1 MKRTEHKQ
9 QQKQLNRKK
18 KWSTIQKPIRILL
31 LVMLL
36 VVLGGLVK
44 VNQLIASSDV
54 SKLEVPEPRPT
65 FIYDQNGE
73 IVSKISN
80 SNIEGVRLDQI
91 PKELIE
97 AVISVEDQQF
107 YKHTGVNYF
116 GIARAFTQNTLKGE
130 VVAGGSTITQ
140 QLSKNAFLTQERTY
154 SRKFKELF
162 IAMKIERAYSKDDIL
177 ERYLNQ
183 IYFGEGAWGVQRA
196 AEVYFGKDVSEL
208 TLSESATLAGL
219 IKAPTHLSPYKDME
233 KSMERRNI
241 VLSLMK
247 SEKYISQAEFDEAIG
262 QEIVLADST
271 MPNYKGKYPYYI
283 DHIIDEAVNKFGLTK
298 NEVLSGGLH
307 IKTALNPVIQDALEE
322 VYEDESYFPESK
334 PDQLIQSAAVFLDP
348 KTGGITAL
356 VGGRGEYTYGRFN
369 NATQLVRQPGS
380 TLKPL
385 VYTAALEQGYQISDM
400 LVDEPININGYSP
413 KNFDHRFRGQVTMY
427 DAVAQSYNIPPVW
440 LLHQIGIEKG
450 VRAVERFGIP
460 LDENDHNLGL
470 ALGGLHKG
478 TSPLRM
484 AQAFSAFPNN
494 GVMMEAHAIV
504 EIKDSEG
511 EVIGKW
517 REQSVEVTEAEVAQ
531 QMTYMLKG
539 AVEEGTAQKAH
550 LSGMDV
556 AGKTGTTQLPFTG
569 VDGSKDHWFVG
580 YTPDIVGAVWLGY
593 DKTDSEHYLTSTSSF
608 TVPPIFGEVLSRSI
622 SELPTKKFDLP
633 LIAKKQKELKE
644 QKEKL
649 REKEQKREKEK
660 RKKEKEKEKD
670 RKKREKKDKKER
682 EKEREKREKRE
693 EKEQKKREKEKDKEK
708 KRSHKSEE
716 EDDDDD
722 D

>member
-1 MKRTEHKQ
+1 MGRMEHKQ
-9 QQKQLNRKK
+9 QQKQSKLKK
-18 KWSTIQKPIRILL
+18 RWSNLKKPIRILL
-31 LVMLL
+31 IGMIVVAICGLVML
-36 VVLGGLVK
+36 
-44 VNQLIASSDV
+44 NRLIASNDV
-54 SKLEVPEPRPT
+54 SKLEETEPRPT

-80 SNIEGVRLDQI
+80 SNIEGVALDQI

-107 YKHTGVNYF
+107 YKHGGVNYF
-116 GIARAFTQNTLKGE
+116 GIARAFTQNMLQGE

-140 QLSKNAFLTQERTY
+140 QLSKNVFLTQDRTY
-154 SRKFKELF
+154 SRKFKELL
-162 IAMKIERAYSKDDIL
+162 IAKNIERTYSKDDIM

-196 AEVYFGKDVSEL
+196 AQIYFGKDVSEL

-219 IKAPTHLSPYKDME
+219 IKAPTHLSPYKSME
-233 KSMERRNI
+233 KSVQRRDI

-247 SEKYISQAEFDEAIG
+247 DEKYISQAEYDEAIG
-262 QEIVLADST
+262 QEIVLADPT
-271 MPNYKGKYPYYI
+271 MPNYEGKYPYYI
-283 DHIIDEAVNKFGLTK
+283 DQIIDEAVNKYGLTK
-298 NEVLSGGLH
+298 NEVLAGGLH
-307 IKTALNPVIQDALEE
+307 IHTALNPVIQDALEE
-322 VYEDESYFPESK
+322 VYQDDRNFPESK
-334 PDQLIQSAAVFLDP
+334 LDQLIQSGSVFLDP
-348 KTGGITAL
+348 KTGGISAL

-380 TLKPL
+380 TLKPIAA
-385 VYTAALEQGYQISDM
+385 YTPALEQGYQISDL

-413 KNFDHRFRGQVTMY
+413 KNFDKQFRGQVTMY
-427 DAVAQSYNIPPVW
+427 DAVTQSYNIPPVW
-440 LLHQIGIEKG
+440 LLNNIGIEEG
-450 VRAVERFGIP
+450 VRTVERFGIP
-460 LDENDHNLGL
+460 LEEQDHNLGL

-484 AQAFSAFPNN
+484 AQAFSTFAND
-494 GVMMEAHAIV
+494 GVMMEAHAIL

-517 REQSVEVTEAEVAQ
+517 REQSLKVTEAEVAQ

-539 AVEEGTAQKAH
+539 AVEVGTAKKAQI
-550 LSGMDV
+550 SGMEV

-593 DKTDSEHYLTSTSSF
+593 DKTDAEHYLTSTSSF
-608 TVPPIFGEVLSRSI
+608 TVPPIFEQVLSRSI

-633 LIAKKQKELKE
+633 LIAKMKKDLEE

-649 REKEQKREKEK
+649 KEKEQKQE
-660 RKKEKEKEKD
+660 KEKEKEKGKQKKKEEKEK
-670 RKKREKKDKKER
+670 KKREKKDKKE
-682 EKEREKREKRE
+682 K
-693 EKEQKKREKEKDKEK
+693 EKEKKKRDKKKEK
-708 KRSHKSEE
+708 K
-716 EDDDDD
+716 
-722 D
+722 

>member
-1 MKRTEHKQ
+1 MEHRQ
-9 QQKQLNRKK
+9 QQKQLNRGK
-18 KWSTIQKPIRILL
+18 KWFALKKPIRILL
-31 LVMLL
+31 FGML
-36 VVLGGLVK
+36 VVAICGFVI
-44 VNQLIASSDV
+44 VNQLISSSDV
-54 SKLEVPEPRPT
+54 SKLEEPEPRPT

-107 YKHTGVNYF
+107 YKHNGINYF
-116 GIARAFTQNTLKGE
+116 GIARAFAQNTLKGE

-140 QLSKNAFLTQERTY
+140 QLSKNVFLTQERTY
-154 SRKFKELF
+154 SRKFKELL
-162 IAMKIERAYSKDDIL
+162 IAKKIERTYSKDDIM

-196 AEVYFGKDVSEL
+196 AEIYFGKDVSEL

-219 IKAPTHLSPYKDME
+219 IKAPSHLSPYKSME
-233 KSMERRNI
+233 KSVERRNI

-247 SEKYISQAEFDEAIG
+247 SEEYISQAEFDEAIG
-262 QEIVLADST
+262 QEIVLADPT

-283 DHIIDEAVNKFGLTK
+283 DYIIEEAVNKYELTK

-307 IKTALNPVIQDALEE
+307 IYTELNPVIQDALEE
-322 VYEDESYFPESK
+322 VYEDDRYFPESK
-334 PDQLIQSAAVFLDP
+334 PDQLIQSGSVFLNP
-348 KTGGITAL
+348 KTGGISAL

-369 NATQLVRQPGS
+369 NATELVRQPGS

-385 VYTAALEQGYQISDM
+385 VYTAALEQGYQISDL
-400 LVDEPININGYSP
+400 LVDEPININGYAP
-413 KNFDHRFRGQVTMY
+413 KNFDHKFRGQVTMY
-427 DAVAQSYNIPPVW
+427 DAVTQSYNIPPVW
-440 LLHQIGIEKG
+440 LLNNIGIETG
-450 VRAVERFGIP
+450 VRTVERFGIP
-460 LDENDHNLGL
+460 LEEQDHNLGL

-484 AQAFSAFPNN
+484 AQAFSAFAND

-539 AVEEGTAQKAH
+539 AVEEGTAQKAQI
-550 LSGMDV
+550 SGMEV

-580 YTPDIVGAVWLGY
+580 YTPDIVGAAWLGY

-608 TVPPIFGEVLSRSI
+608 TAPPIFGQVLSRSI

-633 LIAKKQKELKE
+633 LIAKKKKELEE
-644 QKEKL
+644 QIDRL
-649 REKEQKREKEK
+649 REKEQKQENEK
-660 RKKEKEKEKD
+660 RKLEKKKEKE
-670 RKKREKKDKKER
+670 RKKREKKD
-682 EKEREKREKRE
+682 EKEREKREKKI
-693 EKEQKKREKEKDKEK
+693 EKDKKKREKEKEK
-708 KRSHKSEE
+708 KHKWKEH
-716 EDDDDD
+716 DD
-722 D
+722 

>member
-1 MKRTEHKQ
+1 MGRTEHKQ

-18 KWSTIQKPIRILL
+18 KWSNLQKTIRILL

-36 VVLGGLVK
+36 VVLCGLVM
-44 VNQLIASSDV
+44 VNQLISASDV
-54 SKLEVPEPRPT
+54 SKLEEPEPRPT

-107 YKHTGVNYF
+107 YKHHGVNYF
-116 GIARAFTQNTLKGE
+116 GITRAFTQNLLKGD

-140 QLSKNAFLTQERTY
+140 QLTKNAFLTQDRTY
-154 SRKFKELF
+154 SRKFKELL
-162 IAMKIERAYSKDDIL
+162 IARKIERTYSKDDIL

-183 IYFGEGAWGVQRA
+183 IYLGEGAWGVQRA
-196 AEVYFGKDVSEL
+196 AQIYFGKDVSEL
-208 TLSESATLAGL
+208 SLSESATLAGL
-219 IKAPTHLSPYKDME
+219 IKAPSHLSPYKNME
-233 KSMERRNI
+233 KSVQRRNI

-247 SEKYISQAEFDEAIG
+247 NEEYISQAEYDEAIG
-262 QEIVLADST
+262 QEIVLADPT
-271 MPNYKGKYPYYI
+271 MPNYEGKYPYYI
-283 DHIIDEAVNKFGLTK
+283 DHIIDEAVNKYGLTK

-307 IKTALNPVIQDALEE
+307 IYTALNPVIQDALEE
-322 VYEDESYFPESK
+322 VYQDDRYFPESK
-334 PDQLIQSAAVFLDP
+334 TDQLIQSGSVFLDP
-348 KTGGITAL
+348 KTGGINAL

-369 NATQLVRQPGS
+369 NATELVRQPGS

-385 VYTAALEQGYQISDM
+385 VYTAALEQGYQISDL
-400 LVDEPININGYSP
+400 LVDLPINIDGYSP
-413 KNFDHRFRGQVTMY
+413 NNFDQKFRGQVTMY

-440 LLHQIGIEKG
+440 LLHNIGIENG

-460 LDENDHNLGL
+460 LEEQDHNLGL
-470 ALGGLHKG
+470 ALGGMHKG

-484 AQAFSAFPNN
+484 AQAFSAFAND

-531 QMTYMLKG
+531 EMTYMLKG
-539 AVEEGTAQKAH
+539 AVDVGTAKKAQI
-550 LSGMDV
+550 SGMEV

-593 DKTDSEHYLTSTSSF
+593 DKTDAEHYLTSTSSF
-608 TVPPIFGEVLSRSI
+608 TAPPIFGQVLSRSM
-622 SELPTKKFDLP
+622 SEYPTKKFDLP
-633 LIAKKQKELKE
+633 LIAKYKKELVE

-649 REKEQKREKEK
+649 REKERKLEKEKREKEK
-660 RKKEKEKEKD
+660 KKEKERKKKEK
-670 RKKREKKDKKER
+670 KEKKER
-682 EKEREKREKRE
+682 EKEKKKREKKE
-693 EKEQKKREKEKDKEK
+693 EKEKKKREKEK
-708 KRSHKSEE
+708 
-716 EDDDDD
+716 
-722 D
+722 